1 MSSENGGIG
10 ERLGRLHTALLADVM
25 DQLGFRASALGP
37 AIRPMEPD
45 QRLVGTA
52 FTMRCEALDEPAEK
66 PYEHLLAAYEDIG
79 EGDVVV
85 LQCADQTS
93 AMWGE
98 LLSTAAK
105 VRGAVGAVMD
115 GVTRDVEQTLEV
127 GFPVFSVGYS
137 PLDSSG
143 RQEVVAH
150 GEPIRCG
157 LATVS
162 PGDWIVG
169 DIMGVVVIPAG
180 MAAEVVELAEAK
192 DAGESTVR
200 DELLRGDPIGEV
212 FERHGIL

>member
-1 MSSENGGIG
+1 MTEQNDIG
-10 ERLGRLHTALLADVM
+10 KRLERLHTALLADVM
-25 DQLGFRASALGP
+25 DELGFRESALGP
-37 AIRPMEPD
+37 DIRPMEPD
-45 QRLVGTA
+45 QTLVGRA
-52 FTMRCEALDEPAEK
+52 FTMRCEPLEKPAEE
-66 PYEHLLAAYEDIG
+66 PYKDLLAAFDDIG
-79 EGDVVV
+79 EGDVIV
-85 LQCADQTS
+85 LHCADRVS

-105 VRGAVGAVMD
+105 VKGAVGAVMD

-150 GEPIRCG
+150 GETLQCG
-157 LATVS
+157 MATVN

-169 DIMGVVVIPAG
+169 DIMGVVVIPADL
-180 MAAEVVELAEAK
+180 AQEVVEMAEAK

-200 DELLRGDPIGEV
+200 EELMRGDSIGEI

>member
-1 MSSENGGIG
+1 MAGSSNDLAP
-10 ERLGRLHTALLADVM
+10 RLEKLHTALLADVM
-25 DQLGFRASALGP
+25 DGLGFRESALGP
-37 AIRPMEPD
+37 DIRPMEES
-45 QRLVGTA
+45 QRLVGRA
-52 FTMRCEALDEPAEK
+52 FTMRCESLDEPAGE
-66 PYEHLLAAYEDIG
+66 PYKHLLAAYEDIG

-85 LQCADQTS
+85 LHCADRTS

-105 VRGAVGAVMD
+105 VKGAVGAVMD

-127 GFPVFSVGYS
+127 EFPVFSVGYS
-137 PLDSSG
+137 PLDSAG

-150 GEPIRCG
+150 GETIECG
-157 LATVS
+157 MARVN

-169 DIMGVVVIPAG
+169 DVMGVVVIPADL
-180 MAAEVVELAEAK
+180 APRVVELAEAK

-200 DELLRGDPIGEV
+200 EELMRGDSIGEV

>member
-1 MSSENGGIG
+1 MNNVTSMS
-10 ERLGRLHTALLADVM
+10 ERLGRLHTALLSDVM
-25 DQLGFRASALGP
+25 DQLGFRDSAFGP
-37 AIRPMEPD
+37 DIRPMEPD
-45 QRLVGTA
+45 QKVVGRA
-52 FTMRCEALDEPAEK
+52 FTMRCEALEEPAEK
-66 PYEHLLAAYEDIG
+66 PYEHLLAAYDDIG

-85 LQCADQTS
+85 LHCADRVS

-105 VRGAVGAVMD
+105 VKGAVGAVMD

-143 RQEVVAH
+143 RQEVVSH
-150 GEPIRCG
+150 GDVIRCG
-157 LATVS
+157 LATVN

-169 DIMGVVVIPAG
+169 DIMGVVVIPAA
-180 MAAEVVELAEAK
+180 MVESVVDLAESK

-200 DELLRGDPIGEV
+200 EELLRGDRIGEV